1 MFWSDWGKTPK
12 IEKCGMNGDPYTRH
26 VLINTNILWPNALSI
41 DYTIDRIWWAD
52 AKLHTIESADLY
64 GRDRRIILSENVNHP
79 FALTLFQNYMYW
91 TDWEHENGSI
101 KKANK
106 FTGEERTVLQGN
118 LYSPMDIHV
127 HHRQRQPVG
136 TNPCRPKTEFG
147 GCSHICLLA
156 PKYRYPDGSS
166 CHCPPGVNLLY
177 DQRTCNTT
185 GTIWHFLIFCQEAL
199 ACLLAL
205 FIFIME
211 FFHDEGSLSVSFYC
225 VLSCS

>member
-91 TDWEHENGSI
+91 TDWEHESGSI

-106 FTGEERTVLQGN
+106 FTGEERTVLQEN

-127 HHRQRQPVG
+127 HHRQRQPAG

-156 PKYRYPDGSS
+156 PKYRYPDGYS
-166 CHCPPGVNLLY
+166 CHCPPGVNRY

-185 GTIWHFLIFCQEAL
+185 GTIWHFLMFCQEAL